1 LLTRFS
7 SDGDTHS
14 WLKSTP
20 ASHDVGEG
28 PYLDAVTLGLTFY
41 ADELGDE
48 SRWPL
53 WYSLICPLTDSDT
66 PGSIEGDKS
75 LQVRGEPVAV

>member
-1 LLTRFS
+1 MLLFGWRHPVVAEV
-7 SDGDTHS
+7 DV
-14 WLKSTP
+14 LQ
-20 ASHDVGEG
+20 HDVGEG

-41 ADELGDE
+41 ADELGEE
-48 SRWPL
+48 SRWPR